1 MKAWIKQIYQNRI
14 VQHAAFWLLFI
25 LFQSTPYLTVE
36 GRWFQTLLEIAMVVP
51 SQMLMVYTVIYLL
64 IPKFLL
70 SGKYMKF
77 FLSMLGILIISML
90 LYRTIQVFVNGP
102 IFYPDKETDWI
113 FFSPLYLIYGLFPLF
128 IVTGFAATIKLAK
141 RAFYNIRQTQQLSK
155 EKLEAELK
163 LLKSQIHPHFLF
175 NTLNNLYAL
184 ALDNSEKSADGILK
198 LSDLLHYMLYDC
210 NASVVSLD
218 KEVQLIEDY
227 ISLETLR
234 YSDRLKVDF
243 NITGKSRKKLVP
255 PMIILPFVENAFK
268 HGTSKH
274 LQKALITIDL
284 DVEDERMKLYVSNSK
299 PAVKQNEGSGYTEGI
314 GLKNVKR
321 RLDLLYEAS
330 YQLSI
335 DDQENTFTIKLEIEF
350 IHQLTNNKNENPM
363 PAGG

>member
-1 MKAWIKQIYQNRI
+1 MKGWIKKIYQNRI
-14 VQHAAFWLLFI
+14 VQHTIFWLLFI
-25 LFQSTPYLTVE
+25 FFQSTPYLTVE
-36 GRWFQTLLEIAMVVP
+36 GKWFQLFLEIAMVVP

-64 IPKFLL
+64 IPRFLL
-70 SGKYMKF
+70 TGKYMKF
-77 FLSMLGILIISML
+77 SLSLLGILIISML
-90 LYRTIQVFVNGP
+90 LYRSIQMFVNGP
-102 IFYPDKETDWI
+102 IFYPEKEGDWI

-128 IVTGFAATIKLAK
+128 IVTGFAATIKLTK

-184 ALDNSEKSADGILK
+184 ALDNSEKSADGILR
-198 LSDLLHYMLYDC
+198 LSDLIHYMLYDC
-210 NASVVSLD
+210 NASLVSLD

-234 YSDRLKVDF
+234 YSDRLQVDF
-243 NITGKSRKKLVP
+243 NITGESRKKLVP

-274 LQKALITIDL
+274 LQKALIVIDL
-284 DVEDERMKLYVSNSK
+284 VVENERMKLQVTNSK
-299 PAVKQNEGSGYTEGI
+299 PTVKVNEDGSYTEGI

-321 RLDLLYEAS
+321 RLDLLYGSS
-330 YQLSI
+330 YILYI
-335 DDQENTFTIKLEIEF
+335 DDQETTFTIKLEIEF
-350 IHQLTNNKNENPM
+350 IHQLTNKQHENPM